1 MIKGAR
7 RVKDLI
13 RNKAKGDSSRSQ
25 ALLRHYAMERFLER
39 LANSPYRDN
48 FVLKGGML
56 MSSLVGVDQRSTMD
70 IDTTVKGLTL
80 DTGNALKVVEEI
92 AVVEL
97 DDGMEFQVGGA
108 GEIMED
114 SEYGGVRIALTARME
129 KTRIP
134 LKIDISTGDAI
145 TPAEVMHRYRLMF
158 EDRDI
163 GIWAYPVETVLAEKI
178 ETALARGILNT
189 RMRDFYDVFML
200 RELDEGL
207 EPSTL
212 RAALE
217 ATIEKRGS
225 GVSASSYA
233 QTLTEIEGSATMA
246 ERWRS
251 YGLSNPY
258 ASSIA
263 WTDAVGSIRLLC
275 DACWQGARNPDWPAL
290 G

>member
-70 IDTTVKGLTL
+70 IDATVKGLTL

-92 AVVEL
+92 ASVGL
-97 DDGMEFQVGGA
+97 DDGMEFEVGGA

-114 SEYGGVRIALTARME
+114 SEYGGVRIALAARME
-129 KTRIP
+129 KARIP
-134 LKIDISTGDAI
+134 IKIDISTGDTI
-145 TPAEVMHRYRLMF
+145 TPAEVMYSYRLMF

-178 ETALARGILNT
+178 ETVLARGILNT
-189 RMRDFYDVFML
+189 RMRDFYDVCML
-200 RELDEGL
+200 RELDESL
-207 EPSTL
+207 EPSNL

-217 ATIEKRGS
+217 ATIKKRGS
-225 GVSASSYA
+225 NVGASSYA
-233 QTLTEIEGSATMA
+233 QTLAEIDGSAIMVD
-246 ERWRS
+246 RWRS

-263 WTDAVGSIRLLC
+263 WPDAVGSLRLLC
-275 DACWQGARNPDWPAL
+275 DVCWKGSGGSD
-290 G
+290 

>member
-13 RNKAKGDSSRSQ
+13 RNKAEGDSSRSQ

-70 IDTTVKGLTL
+70 ID
-80 DTGNALKVVEEI
+80 
-92 AVVEL
+92 
-97 DDGMEFQVGGA
+97 
-108 GEIMED
+108 
-114 SEYGGVRIALTARME
+114 
-129 KTRIP
+129 
-134 LKIDISTGDAI
+134 ISTGDAI

-178 ETALARGILNT
+178 ETALARGTLNT
-189 RMRDFYDVFML
+189 RMRDFYDVCML
-200 RELDEGL
+200 RELDESL
-207 EPSTL
+207 EPSSL

-225 GVSASSYA
+225 GVSVSSYA
-233 QTLTEIEGSATMA
+233 QTLAEIEGSATMA
-246 ERWRS
+246 ERWRF

-258 ASSIA
+258 ASS
-263 WTDAVGSIRLLC
+263 R
-275 DACWQGARNPDWPAL
+275 ACRPIYPGAP

>member
-1 MIKGAR
+1 
-7 RVKDLI
+7 
-13 RNKAKGDSSRSQ
+13 
-25 ALLRHYAMERFLER
+25 MERFLER

-70 IDTTVKGLTL
+70 IDATVKGLTL
-80 DTGNALKVVEEI
+80 DTGNAIKVVEEI

-178 ETALARGILNT
+178 ETALARGTLNT
-189 RMRDFYDVFML
+189 RMRDFYDVYML

-207 EPSTL
+207 KPSNL
-212 RAALE
+212 RAALD

-233 QTLTEIEGSATMA
+233 QTLAETEGSATMA

-275 DACWQGARNPDWPAL
+275 DACWQGARDPQKGSSNPL
-290 G
+290 